1 MTGWIYF
8 QVRPSHSRF
17 PMPGKKPALLLV
29 EDSLSE
35 AEAYKAYLAS
45 DGVDITHVT
54 TGEAAIDVLAE
65 TVPDVILLDLQL
77 PGIHG
82 TEVLR
87 HVIDQQMP
95 VPVIVITDDASVDVA
110 VEAMRAGAHDFV
122 TKPFGAS
129 RLKVTVANA
138 IRQEE
143 LADLV
148 DSYREQFDREGFH
161 GFVGRSLAMQAVYRI
176 IESAAPSKASVFIT
190 GESGT
195 GKELCAEAIHAES
208 PRHNGPFV
216 PVNCAAIPR
225 ELMESEI
232 FGHVKG
238 AFTGALRAR
247 EGAAAQA
254 DGGTLFLDEVCEMDL
269 ELQSKLLRFIQTGTY
284 QAIGAS
290 KLSHVDVRFVCAT
303 NRDPLDE
310 VKKGNFREDLYYRLH
325 VIPVALPPL
334 REREDDVLLIARQFL
349 ATYSSEESKE
359 FTRFATDAEAVIRT
373 YPWPGNVRELQN
385 VIRQVVVLNPPADV
399 VSAAMLPA
407 PLDRFSPGTRSGDEL
422 VPSSDRAI
430 EGDATAIEPGAI
442 RPLWEVERDAIES
455 AIAYCE
461 GNIPK
466 AAALLEISAS
476 TIYRK
481 RQAWDNSTS

>member
-1 MTGWIYF
+1 MSG
-8 QVRPSHSRF
+8 R
-17 PMPGKKPALLLV
+17 KPALLLV

-35 AEAYKAYLAS
+35 AEAYKGYLAG

-54 TGEAAIDVLAE
+54 TGEAAIEALAE
-65 TVPDVILLDLQL
+65 SVPDVILLDLQL

-82 TEVLR
+82 TEVLQ
-87 HVIDQQMP
+87 HVMSQQMP
-95 VPVIVITDDASVDVA
+95 VPVVVITDDGSVDVA

-148 DSYREQFDREGFH
+148 DTYREQFDRDRFH
-161 GFVGRSLAMQAVYRI
+161 SFIGRSLTMQAVYRI

-208 PRHNGPFV
+208 PRRDGPFV

-238 AFTGALRAR
+238 AFTGAVRAR

-254 DGGTLFLDEVCEMDL
+254 NGGTLFLDEVCEMDMD
-269 ELQSKLLRFIQTGTY
+269 LQSKLLRFIQTGTY
-284 QAIGAS
+284 QAIGDS
-290 KLSHVDVRFVCAT
+290 KQTTVDVRFVCAT
-303 NRDPLDE
+303 NRDPLEE

-325 VIPVALPPL
+325 VIPLALPPL
-334 REREDDVLLIARQFL
+334 RKREDDVLLIARQFL
-349 ATYSSEESKE
+349 ESYSTEEGKSFKQ
-359 FTRFATDAEAVIRT
+359 FGPDAEAVIRT

-385 VIRQVVVLNPPADV
+385 VIRQVVVLNAASDV

-407 PLDRFSPGTRSGDEL
+407 PLDRPAPGTAPEVEPAPG
-422 VPSSDRAI
+422 PIA
-430 EGDATAIEPGAI
+430 EPGEQAPTDSTGKI

-455 AIAYCE
+455 AIAHCE

-476 TIYRK
+476 TVYRK
-481 RQAWDNSTS
+481 RQSWESSTS